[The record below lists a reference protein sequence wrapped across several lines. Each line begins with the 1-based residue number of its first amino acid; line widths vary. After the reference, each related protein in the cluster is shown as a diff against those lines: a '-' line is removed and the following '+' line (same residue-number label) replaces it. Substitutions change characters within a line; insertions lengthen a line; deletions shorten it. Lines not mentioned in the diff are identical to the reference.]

1 MKIKEIE
8 QKYSFKFIGVS
19 EEKDGVIYLDARKD
33 DFLKACLA
41 LHAELGS
48 PVKIFFADDDRG
60 DAENFCL
67 YCGFEDAARGKWMFV
82 RLMVARSAP
91 EFPSLAKEI
100 FSANLFEKEILE
112 MFGIIPIGNPDTRR
126 LSLHDEIW
134 PCGAY
139 PLRKDFN
146 SNSEC
151 KGEHGIYKFKKIEGV
166 GVFEVPVGPVHAGI
180 IGPGHFRFSVAG
192 EPIINLEIR
201 LGFTHKGI
209 EKLMEGKKIYEAA
222 RLAECV
228 TGDSSFAHS
237 LALCNAVEKICG
249 TICPE
254 NAELARAI
262 FLELERMHNH
272 IIDIGTMALDVAYS
286 FPHAYASVMKEYLLT
301 VNEKL
306 TGSRYLKSVCVPG
319 GVSKDVS
326 GTDSIFVS
334 GCMDEVMKDFK
345 ELKEMLLSN
354 ASFMDRVDSTGV
366 LGRKIAE
373 DLGVSGLVARASG
386 IDLDLRKDFSGV
398 YRKVKF
404 NIAKE
409 VSGDVLAR
417 LSIRMKEFEESA
429 NLVKQFAAMLKE
441 GDAYRAEIT
450 EIKQGF
456 ALGYAEGWRGPVIY
470 WVRLSSEGIIERC
483 KIVDPSFNNWQGLA
497 YALPGNIIPD
507 FPLINKSFNLS
518 YSGNDL

>member
-1 MKIKEIE
+1 MKIEEIE
-8 QKYSFKFIGVS
+8 QKYSFKFIGVP
-19 EEKDGVIYLDARKD
+19 EEKGGVIYLDVRKD

-60 DAENFCL
+60 DVENFCL
-67 YCGFEDAARGKWMFV
+67 YCGFEDAVRGKWMFV

-100 FSANLFEKEILE
+100 FSANLFEKEIFE
-112 MFGIIPIGNPDTRR
+112 MFGIIPVGNPDTRR
-126 LSLHDEIW
+126 LRLHDEVW

-146 SNSEC
+146 LNSEC
-151 KGEHGIYKFKKIEGV
+151 KGERGIYKFKKIEGS

-201 LGFTHKGI
+201 LG
-209 EKLMEGKKIYEAA
+209 
-222 RLAECV
+222 
-228 TGDSSFAHS
+228 FAHS

-306 TGSRYLKSVCVPG
+306 TGSRYLRSACIPG
-319 GVSKDVS
+319 GVSKDIS
-326 GTDSIFVS
+326 GADSIFVS
-334 GCMDEVMKDFK
+334 GCMDEVMKDFR
-345 ELKEMLLSN
+345 ELKEMLFSN

-366 LGRKIAE
+366 LGRKVAE
-373 DLGVSGLVARASG
+373 DLGVTGLAARASG
-386 IDLDLRKDFSGV
+386 IDLDLRKDFSGI

-404 NIAKE
+404 NTAKE

-417 LSIRMKEFEESA
+417 LSVRMKEFEESA
-429 NLVKQFAAMLKE
+429 KLVKQFVAMLKE
-441 GDAYRAEIT
+441 GEAYRLEIA